1 MKEDE
6 KFEEVV
12 LKALEKGASFELPSD
27 FADRVVTMIHQKAV
41 QKELKRDRWWFIG
54 GIVGIVSALVF
65 AFANVEFKPSVGV
78 FTFFKGYWGLAI
90 FGVLFVVALHVIDKR
105 IISHRSH
112 RSH

>member
-6 KFEEVV
+6 KFEDVV
-12 LKALEKGASFELPSD
+12 LKALEKGASFELPND
-27 FADRVVTMIHQKAV
+27 FADRVVRRIQL
-41 QKELKRDRWWFIG
+41 QKESQRDRWWLV
-54 GIVGIVSALVF
+54 VGIVSLIGAFVF

-90 FGVLFVVALHVIDKR
+90 FGVLFVVALQVIDKR

-112 RSH
+112 